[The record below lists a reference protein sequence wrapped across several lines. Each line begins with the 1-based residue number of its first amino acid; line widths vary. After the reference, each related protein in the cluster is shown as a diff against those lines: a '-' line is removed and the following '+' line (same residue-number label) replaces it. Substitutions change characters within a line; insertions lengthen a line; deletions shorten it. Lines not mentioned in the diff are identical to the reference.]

1 MTSRKTAAKE
11 TTWDM
16 VQIKKLLQ
24 TLNSCC
30 KFSKR
35 VAAKLK
41 KRMLLPIKR
50 SKEFYIFER
59 EAVRPGLNVA
69 FYMPRI

>member
-24 TLNSCC
+24 ILNSCC

-41 KRMLLPIKR
+41 K
-50 SKEFYIFER
+50 
-59 EAVRPGLNVA
+59 NVA
-69 FYMPRI
+69 AN